1 MTLLLCIQCCL
12 HLMQLTDLEV
22 SPPVLL
28 AYIPN
33 LYSDKSTHT
42 HTHVRA
48 KTHITVSAPACLKDS
63 LVSKLLAT
71 CSQQLSW
78 TARSGDRERL
88 WRGAGRRAG
97 AQELGPHPRVLG
109 PVTFAILV
117 PVSSRVSVSGLF
129 SSSQRHLISCA

>member
-78 TARSGDRERL
+78 TARSGDRDSGGEQGDVQERRSWAPTPVFWGQL
-88 WRGAGRRAG
+88 PLLFWCLSPAESRC
-97 AQELGPHPRVLG
+97 LGCSAPHKG
-109 PVTFAILV
+109 T
-117 PVSSRVSVSGLF
+117 
-129 SSSQRHLISCA
+129 